1 MRRRLALVAIALAAS
16 TSCNND
22 SGPAPVPDAP
32 QLSCSGPI
40 TVDNVTGIT
49 QDVSYGPPV
58 TSGGAP
64 PVLIACIPP
73 SGSPFPLG
81 ETLVTCTASDALSRQ
96 AMCAFTVTL
105 RHKPLAISRVLA
117 FGDSMTEGENG
128 RPVNFVPF
136 VDTPNAYPTILQ
148 QLFSE
153 RIPSQQ
159 ITVFNAGM
167 GGEKV
172 TENDDRLKGR
182 IAARQPQVLLL
193 MEGINDLLADLSVAT
208 IAAALSDNIRT
219 AHDRG
224 VQYVFVATLPPQAP
238 ENCLPPPN
246 PRCRGNDVPQA
257 KLAEVNQR
265 IRGLV
270 PAGSGFL
277 VEVHDLIFP
286 NRTQYIDSDGL
297 HFRPEGNRALANIF
311 WNRIVEVIPSAQ
323 LTGSPA
329 ISLH

>member
-1 MRRRLALVAIALAAS
+1 MALAAS
-16 TSCNND
+16 TSCGND
-22 SGPAPVPDAP
+22 SGPAPVPGAP
-32 QLSCSGPI
+32 QISCSGPI
-40 TVDNVTGIT
+40 AVDNVTGLT
-49 QDVSYGPPV
+49 QEVSYGPPV
-58 TSGGAP
+58 ASGGAP
-64 PVLIACIPP
+64 PVSVACAPS
-73 SGSPFPLG
+73 SGSAFPLG
-81 ETLVTCTASDALSRQ
+81 ETPVTCSARDALSRQ
-96 AMCAFTVTL
+96 ATCSFLVTL
-105 RHKPLAISRVLA
+105 RHSPLAISRVLA

-159 ITVFNAGM
+159 ITVFNAGL
-167 GGEKV
+167 GGEKA
-172 TENDDRLKGR
+172 TENDARLKGR

-193 MEGINDLLADLSVAT
+193 MEGINDLIADLPASA

-219 AHDRG
+219 ARERG
-224 VQYVFVATLPPQAP
+224 VQYVFVATLPPQAR

-246 PRCRGNDVPQA
+246 PRCRGNDVPPA

-270 PAGSGFL
+270 PTGGGFL

-286 NRTQYIDSDGL
+286 NRMQYIDTDGL
-297 HFRPEGNRALANIF
+297 HFLPEGNRALANAF
-311 WNRIVEVIPSAQ
+311 WNRILEVIPAPA
-323 LTGSPA
+323 LTGSPP
-329 ISLH
+329 SGVR